1 MKWPTQYS
9 HGIFAGCLTVLLAS
23 TTLADTIE
31 VPGDQPTIADAIA
44 AAVAGDTILIT
55 DSATYIEPQL
65 IIDKQLNIAA
75 AEGQTP
81 IIKPLF
87 EAEDPFLR
95 LNAGAN
101 GSQIGSNA
109 GGHIVFDGDGVTRR
123 LTRMLYL
130 HPEAVTFENIT
141 LKNPEDGP
149 VGEAIL
155 GWGAGNQ
162 GCGSLTMRDSVI
174 DMMNRGQRAINL
186 NFTDINAIY
195 TFERVDVKNL
205 KAGPGNED
213 GIIIGINSFNFQ
225 GGTLNL
231 IDSRIEGYWRGI
243 YIFQNPSK
251 PQWTINITDSI
262 IKASVNPNGTG
273 IFSSS
278 PVEFNIENS
287 AIIGRA
293 QAIHSFGQL
302 NAPGDDGSIYN
313 INESDIRSLNS
324 IPIHF
329 QPNPL
334 GNRTLSV
341 TNSIIS
347 TGGAASGI
355 FVAELGPGDSMT
367 GNHNNN
373 SSAGYVN
380 FVSTDDVDPA
390 QVPSY
395 RGGNVGNLSY
405 FNAAFATAS
414 DLGGKIGTNRNFFP
428 ELLTPITIEVP
439 GDVSGI
445 AAAIAAAISGDTVLV
460 TDSNTYLEPQI
471 VVNKQVTLMASVGEE
486 PLVKPNAPGLNPFLR
501 LNAGSDGSQIGSN
514 EGGRI
519 IFDGD
524 GTATRLCRALYL
536 YPESV
541 VLENITLRNPEDAF
555 GEAILGW
562 GAANGACGSLTVR
575 DSLIDMMG
583 KGQRAIN
590 LNFTHIDSVFTFERT
605 DIFGIKSGPGNE
617 DAFILGINA
626 PADQGGTLN
635 LIETRVDGHS
645 WRGIYVF
652 QNPAAPKWTINLTD
666 SIIRARNNPAG
677 VGVFSSSP
685 LELNLVRSA
694 IVSSNQSIYSF
705 GNVNSPG
712 DQGTSI
718 SIDESDIR
726 SANTIPIQFEANP
739 SGNRSLTVKNSI
751 LSTGG
756 VANGVF
762 IAALGPGDTTSG
774 NNNNNAT
781 AGYFNFSSTSDV
793 TPSEVPLYKDGNAGN
808 LTYTNTTFLTAG
820 ESGGKI
826 GTNFDFFPVDT
837 PPPGLGDINGDEVV
851 NVADV
856 TALANAL
863 VAGDPLDPEVAD
875 VNGDTNID
883 SADVSALAA
892 LIVNPAP

>member
-1 MKWPTQYS
+1 MKWPTS
-9 HGIFAGCLTVLLAS
+9 CSPGLFVGCLAVLFAS
-23 TTLADTIE
+23 STWADTIE

-44 AAVAGDTILIT
+44 VAVAGDTILIT

-65 IIDKQLNIAA
+65 IIAKQLNIFA

-81 IIKPLF
+81 TIKPMF

-95 LNAGAN
+95 LNAGSD

-109 GGHIVFDGDGVTRR
+109 GGHIVLDGDGVTRR
-123 LTRMLYL
+123 LTRLLYL

-162 GCGSLTMRDSVI
+162 GCGSLTVRDSVI
-174 DMMNRGQRAINL
+174 DMMNRGQRAVNL
-186 NFTDINAIY
+186 NFTDINAVY
-195 TFERVDVKNL
+195 TFERVDLKNVKI
-205 KAGPGNED
+205 GPGNED
-213 GIIIGINSFNFQ
+213 GIIIGINSFEFQ
-225 GGTLNL
+225 GGTLNI

-243 YIFQNPSK
+243 YVFQNPSK
-251 PQWTINITDSI
+251 PKWTINITDSI
-262 IKASVNPNGTG
+262 IKASVNPNGAG

-278 PVEFNIENS
+278 PVEFNIERS

-293 QAIHSFGQL
+293 QGIHSFGQL
-302 NAPGDDGSIYN
+302 NAPGDQGSIYN

-324 IPIHF
+324 VPIHF
-329 QPNPL
+329 QPNPD

-347 TGGAASGI
+347 TGGEEANGI
-355 FVAELGPGDSMT
+355 FVSELGPGDSMT
-367 GNHNNN
+367 GNNNN

-390 QVPSY
+390 QVPNY
-395 RGGNVGNLSY
+395 RDGSIGNLVY
-405 FNAAFATAS
+405 FNTAFSTAG

-428 ELLTPITIEVP
+428 ELLAPITIEVP
-439 GDVSGI
+439 GHVSGI
-445 AAAIAAAISGDTVLV
+445 AAAIAAAIPGDTVLV

-471 VVNKQVTLMASVGEE
+471 VVDKQVTLMAAAGEE
-486 PLVKPNAPGLNPFLR
+486 PLVKPNGPGLDPFLR
-501 LNAGSDGSQIGSN
+501 LNAGSDGAQIGSN

-519 IFDGD
+519 VFDGD

-536 YPESV
+536 YPESA

-562 GAANGACGSLTVR
+562 GAGNGGCGSLTVR

-590 LNFTHIDSVFTFERT
+590 LNFTNIDSVFTFERT
-605 DIFGIKSGPGNE
+605 DIFGIKSGGGNE

-626 PADQGGTLN
+626 PSTQGGTLN
-635 LIETRVDGHS
+635 LVGSRVDGHS

-652 QNPAAPKWTINLTD
+652 QNPAIPKWTINLTD
-666 SIIRARNNPAG
+666 SIIRARNNPNG
-677 VGVFSSSP
+677 VGIFSSSP

-705 GNVNSPG
+705 GQLNAPG

-726 SANTIPIQFEANP
+726 SANTVPIHFETNP
-739 SGNRSLTVKNSI
+739 VGGRTLSVKNSI

-756 VANGVF
+756 ASNGVF
-762 IAALGPGDTTSG
+762 IAELGPGDTATG

-781 AGYFNFSSTSDV
+781 AGYFNFVSTSDV
-793 TPSEVPLYKDGNAGN
+793 TPSETPLYTDGDVGN

-826 GTNFDFFPVDT
+826 GTNFDFFPVDV
-837 PPPGLGDINGDEVV
+837 PSSGLGDINGDEVV

-863 VAGDPLDPEVAD
+863 VAGDPLDPEIAD
-875 VNGDTNID
+875 VNGDTSID
-883 SADVSALAA
+883 SADVAALAD
-892 LIVNPAP
+892 LIVNSAP